1 MKIDLTS
8 FNIKKLIMTVHIIK
22 ENKFTYR
29 DCFIKVTILLL
40 IKLVIVYQ
48 GFAQSINTITKQ
60 EVIFNSEGTNLSGT
74 IYRPKS
80 AYASVV
86 IVHGSGQ
93 ETRMNDLAELLA
105 KNGVSVLTY
114 DKRGVG
120 KSGGVYAGPEVGTN
134 NVDSSNI
141 NLLAKDVR
149 AALNK
154 MKQYNTG
161 TPIGLLGFSQ
171 AGWIIPIAANNNPLV
186 NFMVLY
192 SCPTITS
199 IEQLRFQFYTNG
211 NTNFWVNHTEE
222 DARYHINNDSD
233 PYQFIST
240 DPKVAL
246 RNISAPSLWLFGEKD
261 IQVPVK
267 LCIEQI
273 NTLKTQGKPFEYT
286 LFSNLGHNTAFT
298 DDKSP
303 IEIAIN
309 WIKEKTKKIK
319 P

>member
-1 MKIDLTS
+1 M
-8 FNIKKLIMTVHIIK
+8 
-22 ENKFTYR
+22 KFT
-29 DCFIKVTILLL
+29 FLLL
-40 IKLVIVYQ
+40 IQTVIVNQ
-48 GFAQSINTITKQ
+48 GFAQKFKPVIKQ
-60 EVIFNSEGTNLSGT
+60 DIIINSEGVNLAGT
-74 IYRPKS
+74 IYKPKN

-93 ETRMNDLAELLA
+93 ETRMTEFAELLA
-105 KNGVSVLTY
+105 NNGISVLTY

-134 NVDSSNI
+134 NVDSLNI
-141 NLLAKDVR
+141 NLLAKDAR

-154 MKQYNTG
+154 IKNYSNG

-186 NFMVLY
+186 NFMVLF

-199 IEQLRFQFYTNG
+199 LEQLRFQFYTNG

-222 DARYHINNDSD
+222 DARNHIKNDSD
-233 PYQFIST
+233 RYQFIST

-261 IQVPVK
+261 IQIPVK

-273 NTLKTQGKPFEYT
+273 NELKSKGKHFEYI
-286 LFSNLGHNTAFT
+286 LFPNLGHNTAFA

-303 IEIAIN
+303 VEIAIN
-309 WIKEKTKKIK
+309 WIKEKTKNFK

>member
-1 MKIDLTS
+1 MKVI
-8 FNIKKLIMTVHIIK
+8 F
-22 ENKFTYR
+22 
-29 DCFIKVTILLL
+29 LLL
-40 IKLVIVYQ
+40 IQTVIVNQ
-48 GFAQSINTITKQ
+48 GFAQKFNPVIKQ
-60 EVIFNSEGTNLSGT
+60 DIIINSEGVNLAGT
-74 IYRPKS
+74 IYKPKN

-86 IVHGSGQ
+86 VVHGSGQ
-93 ETRMNDLAELLA
+93 ETRMTEFAELLA
-105 KNGVSVLTY
+105 NNGISVLTY

-134 NVDSSNI
+134 NVDSLNI
-141 NLLAKDVR
+141 NLLAKDAR

-154 MKQYNTG
+154 IKNYSNG

-186 NFMVLY
+186 NFMVLF

-199 IEQLRFQFYTNG
+199 LEQLRFQFYTNG

-222 DARYHINNDSD
+222 DARNHIKNDSD
-233 PYQFIST
+233 RYQFIST

-261 IQVPVK
+261 IQIPVK

-273 NTLKTQGKPFEYT
+273 NTLKSEGKPFEYT
-286 LFSNLGHNTAFT
+286 LFSNLGHNTPFT
-298 DDKSP
+298 DDKTP
-303 IEIAIN
+303 VEIAIN
-309 WIKEKTKKIK
+309 WIKEKTKNFK

>member
-1 MKIDLTS
+1 MKVI
-8 FNIKKLIMTVHIIK
+8 F
-22 ENKFTYR
+22 
-29 DCFIKVTILLL
+29 LLL
-40 IKLVIVYQ
+40 IQTVIVNQ
-48 GFAQSINTITKQ
+48 GFAPKFNPVIKQ
-60 EVIFNSEGTNLSGT
+60 DIIINSEGVNLAGT
-74 IYRPKS
+74 IYKPKN

-86 IVHGSGQ
+86 VVHGSGQ
-93 ETRMNDLAELLA
+93 ETRMTEFAELLA
-105 KNGVSVLTY
+105 NNGISLLTY

-134 NVDSSNI
+134 NVDSLNI
-141 NLLAKDVR
+141 NLLAKDAR

-154 MKQYNTG
+154 IKNYSND

-186 NFMVLY
+186 NFMVLF

-199 IEQLRFQFYTNG
+199 LEQLRFQFYTNG
-211 NTNFWVNHTEE
+211 NTNFWINHTEE
-222 DARYHINNDSD
+222 DARNHIKNDSD
-233 PYQFIST
+233 RYQFIST

-261 IQVPVK
+261 IQIPVK

-273 NTLKTQGKPFEYT
+273 NTLKSEGKPFEYT

-303 IEIAIN
+303 VEIAIN
-309 WIKEKTKKIK
+309 WIKEKTKNFK

>member
-1 MKIDLTS
+1 MKVI
-8 FNIKKLIMTVHIIK
+8 F
-22 ENKFTYR
+22 
-29 DCFIKVTILLL
+29 LLL
-40 IKLVIVYQ
+40 IQTFIVYQ
-48 GFAQSINTITKQ
+48 GFAQKFNPVIKQ
-60 EVIFNSEGTNLSGT
+60 DIIINSEGVNLAGT
-74 IYRPKS
+74 IYKPKN

-86 IVHGSGQ
+86 VVHGSGQ
-93 ETRMNDLAELLA
+93 ETRMTEFAELLA
-105 KNGVSVLTY
+105 NNGISVLTY

-134 NVDSSNI
+134 NVDSLNI
-141 NLLAKDVR
+141 NLLAKDAR
-149 AALNK
+149 AALNEIK
-154 MKQYNTG
+154 NYSNG

-186 NFMVLY
+186 NFMVLF

-199 IEQLRFQFYTNG
+199 LEQLRFQFYTNG

-222 DARYHINNDSD
+222 DARNHIKNDSD
-233 PYQFIST
+233 RYQFIST

-261 IQVPVK
+261 IQIPVK

-273 NTLKTQGKPFEYT
+273 NELKTKGKHFEYI
-286 LFSNLGHNTAFT
+286 LFPNLGHNTAFA

-303 IEIAIN
+303 VEIAIN
-309 WIKEKTKKIK
+309 WIKEKTKNFK

>member
-1 MKIDLTS
+1 MKVI
-8 FNIKKLIMTVHIIK
+8 F
-22 ENKFTYR
+22 
-29 DCFIKVTILLL
+29 LLL
-40 IKLVIVYQ
+40 IQTVIVNQ
-48 GFAQSINTITKQ
+48 GFAQKFNPVIKQ
-60 EVIFNSEGTNLSGT
+60 DIIINSEGVNLAGT
-74 IYRPKS
+74 IYKPKN

-86 IVHGSGQ
+86 VVHGSGQ
-93 ETRMNDLAELLA
+93 ETRMTEFAELLA
-105 KNGVSVLTY
+105 NNGISVLTY

-134 NVDSSNI
+134 NVDSLNI
-141 NLLAKDVR
+141 NLLAKDAR

-154 MKQYNTG
+154 IKNYSNG

-186 NFMVLY
+186 NFMVLF

-199 IEQLRFQFYTNG
+199 LEQLRFQFYTNG

-222 DARYHINNDSD
+222 DARNHIKNDSD
-233 PYQFIST
+233 RYQFIST

-246 RNISAPSLWLFGEKD
+246 RHISAPSLWLFGEKD
-261 IQVPVK
+261 IQIPVK

-273 NTLKTQGKPFEYT
+273 NTLKSEGKPFEYT
-286 LFSNLGHNTAFT
+286 LFSNLGHNTAFA

-303 IEIAIN
+303 VEIAIN
-309 WIKEKTKKIK
+309 WIKEKTKNFK

>member
-1 MKIDLTS
+1 MKVIFLLFIQAVI
-8 FNIKKLIMTVHIIK
+8 FN
-22 ENKFTYR
+22 
-29 DCFIKVTILLL
+29 
-40 IKLVIVYQ
+40 Q
-48 GFAQSINTITKQ
+48 GFAQKFNPVIKQ
-60 EVIFNSEGTNLSGT
+60 DIIINSEGVNLAGT
-74 IYRPKS
+74 IYKPKN

-93 ETRMNDLAELLA
+93 ETRMTEFAELLA
-105 KNGVSVLTY
+105 NNGISVLTY

-134 NVDSSNI
+134 NVDSLNI
-141 NLLAKDVR
+141 NLLAKDAR

-154 MKQYNTG
+154 IKNYSNG

-186 NFMVLY
+186 NFMVLF

-199 IEQLRFQFYTNG
+199 LEQLRFQFYTNG

-222 DARYHINNDSD
+222 DARNHIKNDSD
-233 PYQFIST
+233 RYQFIST

-261 IQVPVK
+261 IQIPVK

-273 NTLKTQGKPFEYT
+273 NELKSKGKHFEYI
-286 LFSNLGHNTAFT
+286 LFPNLGHNTAFA

-303 IEIAIN
+303 VEIAIN
-309 WIKEKTKKIK
+309 WIKEKTKNFK

>member
-1 MKIDLTS
+1 MKVI
-8 FNIKKLIMTVHIIK
+8 F
-22 ENKFTYR
+22 
-29 DCFIKVTILLL
+29 LLL
-40 IKLVIVYQ
+40 IQTVVVNQ
-48 GFAQSINTITKQ
+48 GFAQKFNPVIKQ
-60 EVIFNSEGTNLSGT
+60 DIIINSEGVNLAGT
-74 IYRPKS
+74 IYKPKN

-86 IVHGSGQ
+86 VVHGSGQ
-93 ETRMNDLAELLA
+93 ETRMTEFAELLA
-105 KNGVSVLTY
+105 NNGISVLTY

-134 NVDSSNI
+134 NVDSLNI
-141 NLLAKDVR
+141 NLLAKDAR

-154 MKQYNTG
+154 IKNYSNG

-186 NFMVLY
+186 NFMVLF

-199 IEQLRFQFYTNG
+199 LEQLRFQFYTNG

-222 DARYHINNDSD
+222 DARNHIKNDSD
-233 PYQFIST
+233 RYQFIST

-261 IQVPVK
+261 IQIPVK

-273 NTLKTQGKPFEYT
+273 NTLKSDGKPFEYT
-286 LFSNLGHNTAFT
+286 LFSNLGHNTPFT
-298 DDKSP
+298 DDKTP
-303 IEIAIN
+303 VEIAIN
-309 WIKEKTKKIK
+309 WIKEKTKNFK

>member
-1 MKIDLTS
+1 MMKVI
-8 FNIKKLIMTVHIIK
+8 F
-22 ENKFTYR
+22 
-29 DCFIKVTILLL
+29 LLL
-40 IKLVIVYQ
+40 IQAVIVNQ
-48 GFAQSINTITKQ
+48 GFAQKFKPVIKQ
-60 EVIFNSEGTNLSGT
+60 DIIINSEGVTLAGT
-74 IYRPKS
+74 IYKPKN

-86 IVHGSGQ
+86 VVHGSGQ
-93 ETRMNDLAELLA
+93 ETRMTEFAELLSN
-105 KNGVSVLTY
+105 NGISVLTY

-134 NVDSSNI
+134 NVDSLNI
-141 NLLAKDVR
+141 NLLAKDAR

-154 MKQYNTG
+154 IKNYSNG

-186 NFMVLY
+186 NFMVLF

-199 IEQLRFQFYTNG
+199 LEQLRFQFYTNG
-211 NTNFWVNHTEE
+211 NTNFWVNHTGE
-222 DARYHINNDSD
+222 DARNHIKNDSD
-233 PYQFIST
+233 RYQFIST

-261 IQVPVK
+261 IQIPVK

-273 NTLKTQGKPFEYT
+273 NDLKTKGKHFEYI
-286 LFSNLGHNTAFT
+286 LFPNLGHNTAFA

-303 IEIAIN
+303 VEIAIN
-309 WIKEKTKKIK
+309 WIKEKTKNFK

>member
-1 MKIDLTS
+1 MKVI
-8 FNIKKLIMTVHIIK
+8 F
-22 ENKFTYR
+22 
-29 DCFIKVTILLL
+29 LLL
-40 IKLVIVYQ
+40 IQTVIVNQ
-48 GFAQSINTITKQ
+48 GFAQKFNPVIKQ
-60 EVIFNSEGTNLSGT
+60 DIIINSEGVNLAGT
-74 IYRPKS
+74 IYKPKN

-86 IVHGSGQ
+86 VVHGSGQ
-93 ETRMNDLAELLA
+93 ETRMTEFAELLA
-105 KNGVSVLTY
+105 NNGISVLTY

-134 NVDSSNI
+134 NVDSLNI
-141 NLLAKDVR
+141 NLLAKDAR

-154 MKQYNTG
+154 IKNYSNG

-186 NFMVLY
+186 NFMVLF

-199 IEQLRFQFYTNG
+199 LEQLRFQFYTNG

-222 DARYHINNDSD
+222 DARNHIKNDSD
-233 PYQFIST
+233 RYQFIST

-246 RNISAPSLWLFGEKD
+246 RNISAPSLWLLGEKD
-261 IQVPVK
+261 IQIPIK

-273 NTLKTQGKPFEYT
+273 NTLKSEGKPFEYT
-286 LFSNLGHNTAFT
+286 LFSNLGHNTPFT

-303 IEIAIN
+303 VEIAIN
-309 WIKEKTKKIK
+309 WIKEKTKNFK

>member
-1 MKIDLTS
+1 MKVI
-8 FNIKKLIMTVHIIK
+8 F
-22 ENKFTYR
+22 
-29 DCFIKVTILLL
+29 LLL
-40 IKLVIVYQ
+40 IQTVIVNQ
-48 GFAQSINTITKQ
+48 GFAQKFNPVIKQ
-60 EVIFNSEGTNLSGT
+60 DIIINSEGVNLAGT
-74 IYRPKS
+74 IYKPKN

-86 IVHGSGQ
+86 VVHGSGQ
-93 ETRMNDLAELLA
+93 ETRMTEFAELLA
-105 KNGVSVLTY
+105 NNGISVLTY

-134 NVDSSNI
+134 NVDSLNI
-141 NLLAKDVR
+141 NLLAKDAR

-154 MKQYNTG
+154 IKNYSNG

-186 NFMVLY
+186 NFMVLF

-199 IEQLRFQFYTNG
+199 LEQLRFQFYTNG

-222 DARYHINNDSD
+222 DARNHIKNDSD
-233 PYQFIST
+233 RYQFIST

-261 IQVPVK
+261 IQIPVK

-273 NTLKTQGKPFEYT
+273 NELKTKGKHFEYI
-286 LFSNLGHNTAFT
+286 LFPNLGHNTAFA

-303 IEIAIN
+303 VEIAIN
-309 WIKEKTKKIK
+309 WIKEKTKNFK

>member
-1 MKIDLTS
+1 MKVI
-8 FNIKKLIMTVHIIK
+8 F
-22 ENKFTYR
+22 
-29 DCFIKVTILLL
+29 LLL
-40 IKLVIVYQ
+40 IQTVIVNQ
-48 GFAQSINTITKQ
+48 GFAQKFNPVIKQ
-60 EVIFNSEGTNLSGT
+60 DIIINSEGVNLAGT
-74 IYRPKS
+74 IYKPKN

-86 IVHGSGQ
+86 VVHGSGQ
-93 ETRMNDLAELLA
+93 ETRMTEFAELLA
-105 KNGVSVLTY
+105 NNGISVLTY

-134 NVDSSNI
+134 NVDSLNI
-141 NLLAKDVR
+141 NLLAKDAR

-154 MKQYNTG
+154 IKNYSND

-186 NFMVLY
+186 NFMVLF

-199 IEQLRFQFYTNG
+199 LEQLRFQFYTNG
-211 NTNFWVNHTEE
+211 NTNFWINHTEE
-222 DARYHINNDSD
+222 DARNHIKNDSD
-233 PYQFIST
+233 RYQFIST

-261 IQVPVK
+261 IQIPVK

-273 NTLKTQGKPFEYT
+273 NTLKSEGKPFEYT

-303 IEIAIN
+303 VEIAIN
-309 WIKEKTKKIK
+309 WIKEKTKNFK

>member
-1 MKIDLTS
+1 MMKVI
-8 FNIKKLIMTVHIIK
+8 F
-22 ENKFTYR
+22 
-29 DCFIKVTILLL
+29 LLL
-40 IKLVIVYQ
+40 IQTVIVNQ
-48 GFAQSINTITKQ
+48 GFAPKFNPVIKQ
-60 EVIFNSEGTNLSGT
+60 DIIINSEGVNLAGT
-74 IYRPKS
+74 IYKPNN

-86 IVHGSGQ
+86 VVHGSGQ
-93 ETRMNDLAELLA
+93 ETRMTEFAELLA
-105 KNGVSVLTY
+105 NNGISVLTY

-134 NVDSSNI
+134 NVDSLNI
-141 NLLAKDVR
+141 NLLAKDAR

-154 MKQYNTG
+154 IKNYSNG

-186 NFMVLY
+186 NFMVLF

-199 IEQLRFQFYTNG
+199 LEQLRFQFYTNG
-211 NTNFWVNHTEE
+211 NTDFWVNHTEE
-222 DARYHINNDSD
+222 DARNHIKNDSD
-233 PYQFIST
+233 RYQFIST

-261 IQVPVK
+261 IQIPVK

-273 NTLKTQGKPFEYT
+273 NTLKSEGKPFEYT
-286 LFSNLGHNTAFT
+286 LFSNLGHNTPFT

-303 IEIAIN
+303 VEIAVN
-309 WIKEKTKKIK
+309 WIKEKTKNFK

>member
-1 MKIDLTS
+1 M
-8 FNIKKLIMTVHIIK
+8 
-22 ENKFTYR
+22 KFT
-29 DCFIKVTILLL
+29 FLLL
-40 IKLVIVYQ
+40 IKTVIVYQ
-48 GFAQSINTITKQ
+48 GFAQKFNPVIKQ
-60 EVIFNSEGTNLSGT
+60 DIIINSEGVNLAGT
-74 IYRPKS
+74 IYRPKN

-86 IVHGSGQ
+86 VVHGSGQ
-93 ETRMNDLAELLA
+93 ETRMTEFAELLA
-105 KNGVSVLTY
+105 NNGISVLTY

-134 NVDSSNI
+134 NVDSLNI
-141 NLLAKDVR
+141 NLLAKDAR

-154 MKQYNTG
+154 IKNYSND

-186 NFMVLY
+186 NFMVLF

-199 IEQLRFQFYTNG
+199 LEQLRFQFYTNG

-222 DARYHINNDSD
+222 DARNHIKNDSD
-233 PYQFIST
+233 RYQFIST

-261 IQVPVK
+261 IQIPVK

-273 NTLKTQGKPFEYT
+273 NTLKSEGKPFEYT
-286 LFSNLGHNTAFT
+286 LFSNLGHNTPFT
-298 DDKSP
+298 DDKTP
-303 IEIAIN
+303 VEIAIN
-309 WIKEKTKKIK
+309 WIKEKTKNFK

>member
-1 MKIDLTS
+1 MKVI
-8 FNIKKLIMTVHIIK
+8 F
-22 ENKFTYR
+22 
-29 DCFIKVTILLL
+29 LLL
-40 IKLVIVYQ
+40 IQTVIVNQ
-48 GFAQSINTITKQ
+48 GFAQKFNPVIKQ
-60 EVIFNSEGTNLSGT
+60 DIIINSEGVNLAGT
-74 IYRPKS
+74 IYKPKN

-86 IVHGSGQ
+86 VVHGSGQ
-93 ETRMNDLAELLA
+93 ETRMTEFAELLA
-105 KNGVSVLTY
+105 NSGISVLTY

-134 NVDSSNI
+134 NVDSLNI
-141 NLLAKDVR
+141 NLLAKDAR

-154 MKQYNTG
+154 IKNYSNG

-186 NFMVLY
+186 NFMVLF

-199 IEQLRFQFYTNG
+199 LEQLRFQFYTNG

-222 DARYHINNDSD
+222 DARNHIKNDSD
-233 PYQFIST
+233 RYQFIST

-261 IQVPVK
+261 IQIPVK

-273 NTLKTQGKPFEYT
+273 NTLKSEGKPFEYT
-286 LFSNLGHNTAFT
+286 LFSNLGHNTPFT

-303 IEIAIN
+303 VEIAVN
-309 WIKEKTKKIK
+309 WIKEKTKNFK

>member
-1 MKIDLTS
+1 MMKVI
-8 FNIKKLIMTVHIIK
+8 F
-22 ENKFTYR
+22 
-29 DCFIKVTILLL
+29 LLL
-40 IKLVIVYQ
+40 IQTVIVNQ
-48 GFAQSINTITKQ
+48 GFAPKFNPVIKQ
-60 EVIFNSEGTNLSGT
+60 DIIINSEGVNLAGT
-74 IYRPKS
+74 IYKPKN

-86 IVHGSGQ
+86 VVHGSGQ
-93 ETRMNDLAELLA
+93 ETRMTEFAELLA
-105 KNGVSVLTY
+105 NNGISLLTY

-134 NVDSSNI
+134 NVDSLNI
-141 NLLAKDVR
+141 NLLAKDAR

-154 MKQYNTG
+154 IKNYSND

-186 NFMVLY
+186 NFMVLF

-199 IEQLRFQFYTNG
+199 LEQLRFQFYTNG
-211 NTNFWVNHTEE
+211 NTNFWINHTEE
-222 DARYHINNDSD
+222 DARNHIKNDSD
-233 PYQFIST
+233 RYQFIST

-261 IQVPVK
+261 IQIPVK

-273 NTLKTQGKPFEYT
+273 NTLKSEGKPFEYT

-303 IEIAIN
+303 VEIAIN
-309 WIKEKTKKIK
+309 WIKEKTKNFK

>member
-1 MKIDLTS
+1 MMKVI
-8 FNIKKLIMTVHIIK
+8 F
-22 ENKFTYR
+22 
-29 DCFIKVTILLL
+29 LLL
-40 IKLVIVYQ
+40 IQTVIVNQ
-48 GFAQSINTITKQ
+48 GFAQKFNPVIKQ
-60 EVIFNSEGTNLSGT
+60 DIIINSEGVNLAGT
-74 IYRPKS
+74 IYKPKN

-86 IVHGSGQ
+86 VVHGSGQ
-93 ETRMNDLAELLA
+93 ETRMTEFAELLA
-105 KNGVSVLTY
+105 NNGISVLTY

-134 NVDSSNI
+134 NVDSLNI
-141 NLLAKDVR
+141 NLLAKDAL

-154 MKQYNTG
+154 IKNYSNG

-186 NFMVLY
+186 NFMVLF

-199 IEQLRFQFYTNG
+199 LEQLRFQFYTNG

-222 DARYHINNDSD
+222 DARNHIKNDSD
-233 PYQFIST
+233 RYQFIST

-261 IQVPVK
+261 IQIPVK

-273 NTLKTQGKPFEYT
+273 NELKTKGKHFEYI
-286 LFSNLGHNTAFT
+286 LFPNLGHNTAFA

-303 IEIAIN
+303 VEIAIN
-309 WIKEKTKKIK
+309 WIKEKTKNFK

>member
-1 MKIDLTS
+1 MMKVI
-8 FNIKKLIMTVHIIK
+8 F
-22 ENKFTYR
+22 
-29 DCFIKVTILLL
+29 LLL
-40 IKLVIVYQ
+40 IQ
-48 GFAQSINTITKQ
+48 T
-60 EVIFNSEGTNLSGT
+60 VIFNQRFAQKFNPVIKQDIIINSEGVNLVGT
-74 IYRPKS
+74 IYRPKN

-86 IVHGSGQ
+86 VVHGSGQ
-93 ETRMNDLAELLA
+93 ETRMTEFAELLA
-105 KNGVSVLTY
+105 NNGISVLTY

-134 NVDSSNI
+134 NVDSLNI
-141 NLLAKDVR
+141 NLLAKDAR

-154 MKQYNTG
+154 IKNYSNG

-186 NFMVLY
+186 NFMVLF

-199 IEQLRFQFYTNG
+199 LEQLRFQFYTNG

-222 DARYHINNDSD
+222 DARNHIKNDSD
-233 PYQFIST
+233 RYQFIST

-261 IQVPVK
+261 IQIPVK

-273 NTLKTQGKPFEYT
+273 NTLKSEGKPFEYT
-286 LFSNLGHNTAFT
+286 LFSNLGHNTTFT

-303 IEIAIN
+303 VEIAIN
-309 WIKEKTKKIK
+309 WIKEKTKNFK

>member
-1 MKIDLTS
+1 MMKVI
-8 FNIKKLIMTVHIIK
+8 F
-22 ENKFTYR
+22 
-29 DCFIKVTILLL
+29 LLL
-40 IKLVIVYQ
+40 IHTVIVNQ
-48 GFAQSINTITKQ
+48 GFAQKFNPVIKQ
-60 EVIFNSEGTNLSGT
+60 DIIINSEGVNLAGT
-74 IYRPKS
+74 IYKPKN

-86 IVHGSGQ
+86 VVHGSGQ
-93 ETRMNDLAELLA
+93 ETRMTEFAELLA
-105 KNGVSVLTY
+105 NNGISVLTY

-120 KSGGVYAGPEVGTN
+120 KSGGIYAGPEVGTN
-134 NVDSSNI
+134 NVDSLNI
-141 NLLAKDVR
+141 NLLAKDAR

-154 MKQYNTG
+154 IKNYSNG

-186 NFMVLY
+186 NFMVLF

-199 IEQLRFQFYTNG
+199 LEQLRFQFYTNG

-222 DARYHINNDSD
+222 DARNHIKNDSD
-233 PYQFIST
+233 RYQFIST

-261 IQVPVK
+261 IQIPVK

-273 NTLKTQGKPFEYT
+273 NTLKSEGKPFEYT
-286 LFSNLGHNTAFT
+286 LFSNLGHNTPFA

-303 IEIAIN
+303 VEIAVN
-309 WIKEKTKKIK
+309 WIKEKTKIYTNSFKK
-319 P
+319 

>member
-1 MKIDLTS
+1 MKVI
-8 FNIKKLIMTVHIIK
+8 F
-22 ENKFTYR
+22 
-29 DCFIKVTILLL
+29 LLL
-40 IKLVIVYQ
+40 IQTVIFNQ
-48 GFAQSINTITKQ
+48 GFAQKFNPVIKQ
-60 EVIFNSEGTNLSGT
+60 DIIINSEGVNLAGT
-74 IYRPKS
+74 IYRPKN

-86 IVHGSGQ
+86 VVHGSGQ
-93 ETRMNDLAELLA
+93 ETRMTEFAELLA
-105 KNGVSVLTY
+105 NNGISVLTY

-134 NVDSSNI
+134 NVDSLNI
-141 NLLAKDVR
+141 NLLAKDAR

-154 MKQYNTG
+154 IKNYSNG

-186 NFMVLY
+186 NFMVLF

-199 IEQLRFQFYTNG
+199 LEQLRFQFYTNG
-211 NTNFWVNHTEE
+211 DSNFWVNHTEE
-222 DARYHINNDSD
+222 DARYHIKNDSD
-233 PYQFIST
+233 RYQFIST

-261 IQVPVK
+261 IQIPVK

-273 NTLKTQGKPFEYT
+273 NTLKSEGKPFEYT
-286 LFSNLGHNTAFT
+286 LFSNLGHNTPFT

-303 IEIAIN
+303 VEITIN
-309 WIKEKTKKIK
+309 WIKEKTKNFN

>member
-1 MKIDLTS
+1 M
-8 FNIKKLIMTVHIIK
+8 
-22 ENKFTYR
+22 KFT
-29 DCFIKVTILLL
+29 FLLL
-40 IKLVIVYQ
+40 IQTVIVNQ
-48 GFAQSINTITKQ
+48 GFAQKFKPVIKQ
-60 EVIFNSEGTNLSGT
+60 DIIINSEGVNLAGT
-74 IYRPKS
+74 IYKPKN

-93 ETRMNDLAELLA
+93 ETRMTEFAELLA
-105 KNGVSVLTY
+105 NNGISVLTY

-134 NVDSSNI
+134 NVDSLNI
-141 NLLAKDVR
+141 NLLAKDAR

-154 MKQYNTG
+154 IKNYSNG

-186 NFMVLY
+186 NFMVLF

-199 IEQLRFQFYTNG
+199 LEQLRFQFYTNG

-222 DARYHINNDSD
+222 DARNHIKNDSD
-233 PYQFIST
+233 RYQFIST

-261 IQVPVK
+261 IQIPVK

-273 NTLKTQGKPFEYT
+273 NTLKSEGKPFEYT
-286 LFSNLGHNTAFT
+286 LFSNLGHNTPFT
-298 DDKSP
+298 DDKTP
-303 IEIAIN
+303 VEIAIN
-309 WIKEKTKKIK
+309 WIKEKTKNFK

>member
-1 MKIDLTS
+1 MKVI
-8 FNIKKLIMTVHIIK
+8 F
-22 ENKFTYR
+22 F
-29 DCFIKVTILLL
+29 LL
-40 IKLVIVYQ
+40 IQTVIVNQ
-48 GFAQSINTITKQ
+48 GFAQKFNPVIKQ
-60 EVIFNSEGTNLSGT
+60 DIIINSEGVNLAGT
-74 IYRPKS
+74 IYKPKNT
-80 AYASVV
+80 YASVV
-86 IVHGSGQ
+86 VVHGSGQ
-93 ETRMNDLAELLA
+93 ETRMTEFAELLA
-105 KNGVSVLTY
+105 NNGISVLTY

-134 NVDSSNI
+134 NVDSLNI
-141 NLLAKDVR
+141 NLLAKDAR

-154 MKQYNTG
+154 IKNYSNG

-186 NFMVLY
+186 NFMVLF

-199 IEQLRFQFYTNG
+199 LEQLRFQFYTNG

-222 DARYHINNDSD
+222 DARNHIKNDSD
-233 PYQFIST
+233 RYQFIST

-261 IQVPVK
+261 IQIPVK

-273 NTLKTQGKPFEYT
+273 NTLKSEGKPFEYT
-286 LFSNLGHNTAFT
+286 LFSNLGHNTPFT
-298 DDKSP
+298 DDKTP
-303 IEIAIN
+303 VEIAIN
-309 WIKEKTKKIK
+309 WIKEKTKNFK

>member
-1 MKIDLTS
+1 M
-8 FNIKKLIMTVHIIK
+8 
-22 ENKFTYR
+22 KFT
-29 DCFIKVTILLL
+29 FLLL
-40 IKLVIVYQ
+40 IQTVIVNQ
-48 GFAQSINTITKQ
+48 GFAQKFNPVIKQ
-60 EVIFNSEGTNLSGT
+60 DIIIKSEGANLAGT
-74 IYRPKS
+74 IYRPKN

-86 IVHGSGQ
+86 VVHGSGQ
-93 ETRMNDLAELLA
+93 ETRMTEFAELLA
-105 KNGVSVLTY
+105 NNGISVLTY

-134 NVDSSNI
+134 NVDSLNI
-141 NLLAKDVR
+141 NLLAKDAR

-154 MKQYNTG
+154 IKNYSNG

-186 NFMVLY
+186 NFMVLF

-199 IEQLRFQFYTNG
+199 LEQLRFQFYTNG

-222 DARYHINNDSD
+222 DARNHIKNDSD
-233 PYQFIST
+233 RYQFIST

-261 IQVPVK
+261 IQIPVK

-273 NTLKTQGKPFEYT
+273 NTLKSDGKPFEYT
-286 LFSNLGHNTAFT
+286 LFSNLGHNTPFT
-298 DDKSP
+298 DDKTP
-303 IEIAIN
+303 VEIAIN
-309 WIKEKTKKIK
+309 WIKEKTKNFK